1 MIESQFCLKCLK
13 IIEVIHLL
21 LISLVQIETFHNS
34 DPLMLKRE
42 MQQAL
47 SEILD
52 ILNGIQQF

>member
-21 LISLVQIETFHNS
+21 LISLVQIENFHNS

-42 MQQAL
+42 TQQAL

>member
-21 LISLVQIETFHNS
+21 LISLVQIENFHNS
-34 DPLMLKRE
+34 DPLMLKSE
-42 MQQAL
+42 MRQAL

-52 ILNGIQQF
+52 IFNGIQQF

>member
-13 IIEVIHLL
+13 TIEVIHLL
-21 LISLVQIETFHNS
+21 LISLVQIENFHNS
-34 DPLMLKRE
+34 DPLTLKSE
-42 MQQAL
+42 MRQAL